1 MISDLLLHIPPF
13 AHQHLPR
20 GIHAHHMQDWL
31 CNVAP
36 QYARILWH
44 RTRCLRLGMIV
55 FNPALVCLLEARLRR
70 QISSMRAVGHPTT
83 TYAGGCALTVA
94 FPQGNRLSERR

>member
-44 RTRCLRLGMIV
+44 RTRRLLSGLMV
-55 FNPALVCLLEARLRR
+55 SNPALVCLLEARLPR
-70 QISSMRAVGHPTT
+70 QIYGMSAVGRPTT
-83 TYAGGCALTVA
+83 TYAGGGSLTVA
-94 FPQGNRLSERR
+94 FPQGHRWSERR

>member
-20 GIHAHHMQDWL
+20 GIHAHHMQGWL

-36 QYARILWH
+36 QYAKYLDTYFCTFLLSHSQQYQWETLAQNIREFLS
-44 RTRCLRLGMIV
+44 RYLGSYGIGL
-55 FNPALVCLLEARLRR
+55 AACSWA
-70 QISSMRAVGHPTT
+70 
-83 TYAGGCALTVA
+83 
-94 FPQGNRLSERR
+94 